1 MTQRSGG
8 GSRERVDEARRPRA
22 ALRTSAAGNVETLP
36 TAFTRMIPTSDV
48 DRLSVRTTNR

>member
-8 GSRERVDEARRPRA
+8 DTRERVDEARRPGQRYEQVRPA
-22 ALRTSAAGNVETLP
+22 TKTLP

>member
-8 GSRERVDEARRPRA
+8 DTRERVDDAPLRA

-36 TAFTRMIPTSDV
+36 TAFTRMIPTSEV

>member
-8 GSRERVDEARRPRA
+8 DTRERVDEARRPRA

>member
-8 GSRERVDEARRPRA
+8 DTRERVDEARRPGQRYEQ
-22 ALRTSAAGNVETLP
+22 SANGNVETLP
-36 TAFTRMIPTSDV
+36 TAFTRMIPTSEV